1 MVKNIKSLY
10 KKVINLSILILI
22 ALLFS
27 CKKEPEY
34 HKLSFELTID
44 VTTAN
49 YSFFDVSVTPYD
61 YENNPKP
68 VDRFNLPSKWKYDYF
83 ALKTGDKV
91 IFSVLAQLYYK
102 YEMRIY
108 IDDVEV
114 SYRKI
119 ITSPYNYYGVGI
131 LEQSGRNDLSNEQA
145 AIIQFTY

>member
-10 KKVINLSILILI
+10 KKIINLSILILI

-49 YSFFDVSVTPYD
+49 YSFFDVSISPYD
-61 YENNPKP
+61 YNSRSEP
-68 VDRFNLPSKWKYDYF
+68 VDRFNLPSKWRYDYF

-91 IFSVLAQLYYK
+91 IFTVLGQLYYK
-102 YEMRIY
+102 YEMRVY
-108 IDDVEV
+108 IDNVEV
-114 SYRKI
+114 SYRKV
-119 ITSPYNYYGVGI
+119 ITSPYNYYSVSI
-131 LEQSGRNDLSNEQA
+131 LEQSGRNDYANDQA